1 MFISYLI
8 LNWGGDKMLGD
19 VKALASKPTALSSIA
34 RRRKQTH
41 QVVLSIYA
49 TYIHTNKNNKQQ

>member
-1 MFISYLI
+1 
-8 LNWGGDKMLGD
+8 MLGD

-49 TYIHTNKNNKQQ
+49 TYIHTNENNKQQ

>member
-34 RRRKQTH
+34 RRKQTH
-41 QVVLSIYA
+41 QVVLGIYA
-49 TYIHTNKNNKQQ
+49 TYIHRNENNKQQ